1 MKNIRKKSYFFF
13 RNGSGFEPCTAI
25 PLTDRGFRYGMAF
38 FESIAVRGGRTE
50 FLPGHLSRLEA
61 ACAKVGWPVNFGVVQ
76 QAGKQL
82 EALAHSS
89 PTPLF
94 SRIYVTAGDGGPA
107 DPVTAPRVL
116 IFVEPRANPAA
127 HAVGGRVHPDPFL
140 PVLGGLKT
148 ANYWANAEAL
158 RQARATGA
166 DEALLFNPR
175 GELVSACMANV
186 FVELDGAWITPPT
199 AQGARDGVTREWVR
213 QRRAVGEHPISR
225 DDLARATGVFLTSCW
240 SGPVPVCRLDGRALA
255 TGFAEALGAEF
266 FQRP

>member
-1 MKNIRKKSYFFF
+1 MADQSFLST
-13 RNGSGFEPCTAI
+13 GSEFEPRKAL
-25 PLTDRGFRYGMAF
+25 PLTDRGFRYGMSF
-38 FESIAVRGGRTE
+38 FESVAVRGGRAE
-50 FLPGHLSRLEA
+50 FLEGHLARLEA
-61 ACAKVGWPVNFGVVQ
+61 ACAKVGWAVDTGVLQ

-116 IFVEPRANPAA
+116 VFAEPRANPVA
-127 HAVGGRVHPDPFL
+127 HSVAVRVHPEPFL

-158 RQARATGA
+158 RQARAEGSG
-166 DEALLFNPR
+166 EALLFNPL

-213 QRRAVGEHPISR
+213 RQRTVEERPIR
-225 DDLARATGVFLTSCW
+225 REDLVRATGVFLTSCW
-240 SGPVPVCRLDGRALA
+240 SGPVPVSALDGRALPTA
-255 TGFAEALGAEF
+255 FAEALGAEF